1 MGGLLILI
9 SVVTGTVAFI
19 SLIRPLPRFW
29 LPTRKRATVVW
40 VASFVLLFIGAGLS
54 PNPTPEELAAQKA
67 RNQERP
73 DITDLREKAKEGDA
87 NALLTMGDAY
97 HFGEGGMPKSA
108 SIAMQYYAKAYEK
121 AIEQGDLKIRRNAA
135 SGLSSLYFSEGN
147 DAEAEK
153 WQKRHTEAIKKIAE
167 LEKAERQ
174 KLIDEHEAMIPQ

>member
-87 NALLTMGDAY
+87 NALATMGDAY
-97 HFGEGGMPKSA
+97 NYGEGGMPRST
-108 SIAMQYYAKAYEK
+108 SIARQYYVKSYAK
-121 AIEQGDLKIRRNAA
+121 AIEQGDLETRRHVA
-135 SGLSSLYFSEGN
+135 SALYVMGG
-147 DAEAEK
+147 AESEK
-153 WQKRHTEAIKKIAE
+153 WQKRHEEAIAKIE
-167 LEKAERQ
+167 NLEKAKRQ
-174 KLIDEHEAMIPQ
+174 KLIEEHEAMIPQ